1 MNETP
6 NTHRELH
13 NIRVFVAGHFKAGEI
28 GHHNN
33 LVFIGGVH
41 QAWQLP
47 VASDRQ
53 VHARVLVPQFSAGQ

>member
-1 MNETP
+1 MSETP
-6 NTHRELH
+6 NAHRELH
-13 NIRVFVAGHFKAGEI
+13 NICVFVAGHFKAGEI

-33 LVFIGGVH
+33 LVFIGGAH

-53 VHARVLVPQFSAGQ
+53 VHACVLVPQFSAGQ